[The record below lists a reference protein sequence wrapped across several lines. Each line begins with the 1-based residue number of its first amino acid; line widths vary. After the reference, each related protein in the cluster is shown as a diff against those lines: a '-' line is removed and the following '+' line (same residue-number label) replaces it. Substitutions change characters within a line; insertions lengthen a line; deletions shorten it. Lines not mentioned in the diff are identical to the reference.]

1 MFSVDPSSPLA
12 WLALTLTGVAA
23 GYLNVVAGGG
33 SLLTVP
39 LLIFLGLPDTIAN
52 GTSRIAIF
60 VQNGAATLAYA
71 RAGKLDRALFARL
84 TWPALVG
91 AAAGAALASSMQDAA
106 FRDVLAAAMLGCAA
120 LVALPSRAL
129 ARDSDGAEGPRLGA
143 ARLWPVMLAIGFYGG
158 LIQAGVGYLFLALL
172 TFVLRL
178 SLLDANILK
187 VAVVFAYTPI
197 ALAFFLAEDKVA
209 WWPGVVLSV
218 GQAAGGLLG
227 VRAALA
233 RGESFIRIALAVTV
247 LVSAIKLLLD

>member
-1 MFSVDPSSPLA
+1 VFPVEPSSPLA

-60 VQNGAATLAYA
+60 VQNGTATLAYA
-71 RAGKLDRALFARL
+71 RAGKLDRALLKQL
-84 TWPALVG
+84 TLPALVG
-91 AAAGAALASSMQDAA
+91 AGGGAALASSMPDAM
-106 FRDVLAAAMLGCAA
+106 FRDVLAWAMLGCAA

-129 ARDSDGAEGPRLGA
+129 TRDAAGEEAPRLGA
-143 ARLWPVMLAIGFYGG
+143 LRVWPVMLAIGFYGG

-172 TFVLRL
+172 GFVLRL
-178 SLLDANILK
+178 RLLDANIMK

-197 ALAFFLAEDKVA
+197 ALAFFLAEDKIA
-209 WWPGVVLSV
+209 WEEGLVLSI
-218 GQAAGGLLG
+218 GQAAGGFLG
-227 VRAALA
+227 VRAALS
-233 RGESFIRIALAVTV
+233 RGESFIRAALALTV
-247 LVSAIKLLLD
+247 LGSALKLLLD